1 MSAYL
6 QGNEMAASQA
16 PAASPTPAPAKLPAA
31 KAVTIP
37 TLAQLRAN
45 GEKITMLT
53 CYDASFASLMD
64 RCGVEVLL
72 IGDSLGMVCNGQ
84 SSTLPV
90 TVAEVAYHTAAVAR
104 GSKSALVLA
113 DMPFGSYAT
122 PQAAFDNAVKLMQAG
137 AHMVKLEGG
146 AWLAETV
153 RFLTERSV
161 PVCAH
166 LGLTPQSV
174 HQLGGYKVQGK
185 TLESADLLKADALA
199 LQAAGAT
206 LLVLEAIPTALG
218 KETTELLAIPTIG
231 IGAGPDCSGQVL
243 VMHDLLGVF
252 PGRKA
257 RFVKNFM
264 DGQTSIDAAIS
275 AYVSAVK
282 DGSFPALEHCF

>member
-1 MSAYL
+1 
-6 QGNEMAASQA
+6 MAASQK
-16 PAASPTPAPAKLPAA
+16 PAASATPAPAKTAAVKAITGPA
-31 KAVTIP
+31 
-37 TLAQLRAN
+37 LAQLRAN

-53 CYDASFASLMD
+53 CYDASFAALMD

-72 IGDSLGMVCNGQ
+72 IGDSLGMVCNGH

-90 TVAEVAYHTAAVAR
+90 TVEEVAYHTAAVAR

-122 PQAAFDNAVKLMQAG
+122 PQAAFDNAVKLMRAG

-206 LLVLEAIPTALG
+206 LLVLEAIPSALG
-218 KETTELLAIPTIG
+218 KETTDLLAIPTIG